1 MSLIGEEYAT
11 IEDAFS
17 GNSLYE
23 QFLAFKDKE
32 NGEEIAKLQQEKES
46 SFQKQFG
53 RTMEEAKLVIM
64 TNVPV
69 RNLFYYVSSN
79 GYHFIYDKTTGK
91 WEVKTHD
98 TLQPVENPFS
108 NETPVETPKETSKET
123 SLENSIPEETSL
135 NSK

>member
-1 MSLIGEEYAT
+1 MSLLGEEFAT

-46 SFQKQFG
+46 SFLKQFG
-53 RTMEEAKLVIM
+53 RTMEEAKLVMM

-69 RNLFYYVSSN
+69 RNQFYYVSPN
-79 GYHFIYDKTTGK
+79 GYHFIYYKTSGK

-98 TLQPVENPFS
+98 TQQLVENPFS
-108 NETPVETPKETSKET
+108 NETPKETIV
-123 SLENSIPEETSL
+123 ENSIPEETSL